1 MFQKPYTYAL
11 LRAEDKAPNAG
22 VGAYRRFEPRRR
34 IFPAFMLAS
43 RLAAAGSEV
52 WRRRGGGFGMTK
64 PTVTAA
70 VLVIGDEIL
79 SGRTKD
85 RNLGHIAE
93 YLGKIGVDVREARV
107 VPDVED
113 EIVAAVNALRARY
126 DYVVTTGGIGP
137 THDDITAD
145 SIGRA
150 FGVPVG
156 EDPRAIAIM
165 LERYAPSDLT
175 PARRRMARIPEGAD
189 LIENPI
195 SRVPGFRIGN
205 VLVLAGVPA
214 VMQAMLDFGVKTM
227 KTGAVMLVET
237 IAAGSLPEGLYGEAL
252 GAIAAA
258 HPNVAI
264 GSYPAFKDGR
274 FNNQIVVRGK
284 DGEAVAAARSA
295 VEAMVAELSGDAVAR

>member
-1 MFQKPYTYAL
+1 
-11 LRAEDKAPNAG
+11 
-22 VGAYRRFEPRRR
+22 
-34 IFPAFMLAS
+34 
-43 RLAAAGSEV
+43 
-52 WRRRGGGFGMTK
+52 MTK
-64 PTVTAA
+64 PTTVTAA

-85 RNLGHIAE
+85 RNLGYIAE
-93 YLGKIGVDVREARV
+93 YLAKIGVDVREARV

-126 DYVVTTGGIGP
+126 DYLITTGGIGP

-165 LERYAPSDLT
+165 LERYAPADLT

-195 SRVPGFRIGN
+195 SRAPGFRIGN
-205 VLVLAGVPA
+205 VYVLAGVPA
-214 VMQAMLDFGVKTM
+214 VMQAMLDFAAKSM
-227 KTGAVMLVET
+227 KTGAVMLVEV
-237 IAAGSLPEGLYGEAL
+237 IAAGSLPEGRYGEAL

-264 GSYPAFKDGR
+264 GSYPSFKDGR

-284 DGEAVAAARSA
+284 DEEAVAAARRA
-295 VEAMVAELSGDAVAR
+295 VEAMVAATVGRRRGALRLDQRPLGKVLIRQRRLLAHASSRLLRRRRSFAPRSRW